1 MRRRA
6 GLAELAGIAGLALL
20 VSLPACSPATR
31 RPAFAPM
38 PEARRGELELEVP
51 AATDSLAKVLIAAGI
66 PVSRI
71 ASRDGYLETPWFDT
85 ATGRPAAGRPLGPG
99 RVRVRAWV
107 SPSRYRYS
115 ELAVETVFRPFA
127 DPSAAPRDLEQSVAY
142 SHPVR
147 QRVRTVLTSLG
158 ARALAEEPD
167 ALTLAERRARDAAER
182 KAAEQRYAAANKGI
196 MAEPGEADTSV
207 AAGDTALAAGDSIVA
222 DTLAIRRTPA
232 ARDTTPRR
240 ADSAAVAAR
249 PADSAA
255 VAARPAEARPQVIA
269 PAPAP
274 AAQTPVAP
282 AQTPAAIFSV
292 QVAASADRSVVDLAA
307 TRLRDLGY
315 TPRIVTE
322 NGLMKV
328 RTARYA
334 TESAARAVQR
344 RLRTTFPDA
353 FMTRR

>member
-20 VSLPACSPATR
+20 VSLAACSPATR

-147 QRVRTVLTSLG
+147 QRVRTALTSLG

-249 PADSAA
+249 PA
-255 VAARPAEARPQVIA
+255 EAQPQVIAPA

>member
-20 VSLPACSPATR
+20 VSLAACSPATR

-147 QRVRTVLTSLG
+147 QRVRTALASLG
-158 ARALAEEPD
+158 ARATAEEPD

-196 MAEPGEADTSV
+196 MPEPGEADSV
-207 AAGDTALAAGDSIVA
+207 LAAGDSIVA
-222 DTLAIRRTPA
+222 DTLAARGTPAPRDTLATRDTLA
-232 ARDTTPRR
+232 ARDTTLRR
-240 ADSAAVAAR
+240 PDSAGVAAR
-249 PADSAA
+249 PAQAQPRIVAPSPVPAA
-255 VAARPAEARPQVIA
+255 QPPVT

-274 AAQTPVAP
+274 AAV
-282 AQTPAAIFSV
+282 FSV

-307 TRLRDLGY
+307 TRLRELGY
-315 TPRIVTE
+315 PPRIVTE
-322 NGLMKV
+322 NGMMKV

>member
-147 QRVRTVLTSLG
+147 QRVRTALTSLG

-249 PADSAA
+249 PA
-255 VAARPAEARPQVIA
+255 EAQPQVIAPA

>member
-1 MRRRA
+1 MRR
-6 GLAELAGIAGLALL
+6 LAVLAVLAGLALL
-20 VSLPACSPATR
+20 AACSPATR

-38 PEARRGELELEVP
+38 PEARRGELELDVP

-85 ATGRPAAGRPLGPG
+85 ATGRPASGRPLGPG

-127 DPSAAPRDLEQSVAY
+127 DPSAAPRDLEESVAY
-142 SHPVR
+142 AHPVR
-147 QRVRTVLTSLG
+147 QRVRTALTSLG
-158 ARALAEEPD
+158 ARATAEEPD
-167 ALTLAERRARDAAER
+167 ALTLAERRARDEAER
-182 KAAEQRYAAANKGI
+182 KAEEKRYAAANKGI
-196 MAEPGEADTSV
+196 TPEP
-207 AAGDTALAAGDSIVA
+207 AAGDSVLPA
-222 DTLAIRRTPA
+222 GDTLAVSDSV
-232 ARDTTPRR
+232 ARP
-240 ADSAAVAAR
+240 DSAAVAAR
-249 PADSAA
+249 PAQ
-255 VAARPAEARPQVIA
+255 ARPQVIA
-269 PAPAP
+269 PAPTPAAQPPVTPAPAP
-274 AAQTPVAP
+274 AAV
-282 AQTPAAIFSV
+282 FSV
-292 QVAASADRSVVDLAA
+292 QVAASADRSVADLAA
-307 TRLRDLGY
+307 TRLRELGY

-322 NGLMKV
+322 NGMLKV
-328 RTARYA
+328 RTQRYA

>member
-6 GLAELAGIAGLALL
+6 VLAGLALL
-20 VSLPACSPATR
+20 AACSPATR

-38 PEARRGELELEVP
+38 PEARRGELELDVP

-85 ATGRPAAGRPLGPG
+85 ATGRPASGRPLGPG

-115 ELAVETVFRPFA
+115 EVAVETVFRPFA
-127 DPSAAPRDLEQSVAY
+127 DPSAAPRDLEESVAY
-142 SHPVR
+142 AHPVR
-147 QRVRTVLTSLG
+147 QRVRTALASLG
-158 ARALAEEPD
+158 ARATTEEPD
-167 ALTLAERRARDAAER
+167 ALTLAERRARDEAER
-182 KAAEQRYAAANKGI
+182 KAEEKRYAAANKAI
-196 MAEPGEADTSV
+196 TPEPVE
-207 AAGDTALAAGDSIVA
+207 GDTAPAPGDTRAV
-222 DTLAIRRTPA
+222 
-232 ARDTTPRR
+232 
-240 ADSAAVAAR
+240 ADSAARRDSVPGRDSLPVRDTTR
-249 PADSAA
+249 PAQ
-255 VAARPAEARPQVIA
+255 ARPQVIA

-274 AAQTPVAP
+274 AAQPPIPRADTAA
-282 AQTPAAIFSV
+282 AQPPAAIFSV
-292 QVAASADRSVVDLAA
+292 QVAASADRTVVDLAA
-307 TRLRDLGY
+307 TRLRELGY

-322 NGLMKV
+322 NGMMKV
-328 RTARYA
+328 RTPRYA

>member
-147 QRVRTVLTSLG
+147 QRVRTALTSLG

-240 ADSAAVAAR
+240 
-249 PADSAA
+249 ADSAA